1 MTRRKSYQFGAL
13 LGIPWRSA
21 RYVLRPARF
30 LDSALGATLYGRW
43 TLRAWSVN
51 RALSSAGEHR
61 LHTAGVAGSNPAA
74 PTIFS
79 LIVNLLGAYR
89 LTPKAASCA
98 LLPDI
103 ANFFGPADRL
113 ASIFP
118 EAHDVRGLP
127 LGILRNLHVV
137 TIRDSGSGSV
147 AQ

>member
-1 MTRRKSYQFGAL
+1 MKL
-13 LGIPWRSA
+13 H
-21 RYVLRPARF
+21 LRIKGV
-30 LDSALGATLYGRW
+30 SGR
-43 TLRAWSVN
+43 
-51 RALSSAGEHR
+51 HF

-79 LIVNLLGAYR
+79 LIVKSLGTYR
-89 LTPKAASCA
+89 SARKAAFRA

-103 ANFFGPADRL
+103 ANFFSPADRL
-113 ASIFP
+113 ASIYH
-118 EAHDVRGLP
+118 EANDVRGLP